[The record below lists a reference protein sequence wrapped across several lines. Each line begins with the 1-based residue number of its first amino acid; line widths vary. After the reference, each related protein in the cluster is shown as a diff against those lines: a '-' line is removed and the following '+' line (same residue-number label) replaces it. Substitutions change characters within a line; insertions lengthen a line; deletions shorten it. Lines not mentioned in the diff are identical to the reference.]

1 MSPDNKTKI
10 VSAATQC
17 FIRKGF
23 HATSMRDIAKAA
35 GVSLGNIYN
44 HFDRK
49 TDLVLAISDGETAG
63 IVEATEFFE
72 NTDMPTLPAIMAF
85 VDEYLKEVTAPGVG
99 VLIIEIAAEAARNDE
114 VAKAFQGNHKKLC
127 QALSDFLHNGQQKGE
142 INREIN
148 ADQAGELVIDIIE
161 GLATRCCLSGK
172 KPSRA
177 AIQEMKLLIESYL
190 GAK

>member
-1 MSPDNKTKI
+1 MSPDNRTKI
-10 VSAATQC
+10 VTAATQC
-17 FIRKGF
+17 FIAKGF

-49 TDLVLAISDGETAG
+49 TDLVLAISENETAG
-63 IVEATEFFE
+63 IIEAADFFE
-72 NTDMPTLPAIMAF
+72 TTDIPALPAVMAF
-85 VDEYLKEVTAPGVG
+85 VGEYLQETTAPGIG
-99 VLIIEIAAEAARNDE
+99 FLIIEIAAEAARNDE

-148 ADQAGELVIDIIE
+148 ADQAAELVIDITE

>member
-1 MSPDNKTKI
+1 MSPDNKNKI

-63 IVEATEFFE
+63 VVEATEFFQT
-72 NTDMPTLPAIMAF
+72 TDMPPLPAIMAF

-99 VLIIEIAAEAARNDE
+99 VLIIEIAAEADRKS
-114 VAKAFQGNHKKLC
+114 V
-127 QALSDFLHNGQQKGE
+127 
-142 INREIN
+142 
-148 ADQAGELVIDIIE
+148 V
-161 GLATRCCLSGK
+161 
-172 KPSRA
+172 
-177 AIQEMKLLIESYL
+177 
-190 GAK
+190 

>member
-1 MSPDNKTKI
+1 MSPDNRTKI
-10 VSAATQC
+10 VTAATQC

-23 HATSMRDIAKAA
+23 HATSMRNIAKAA

-49 TDLVLAISDGETAG
+49 TDLVLAISADETAG
-63 IVEATEFFE
+63 IIEAADFFE
-72 NTDMPTLPAIMAF
+72 TTDMSTLPAVMTF

-114 VAKAFQGNHKKLC
+114 VAEAFQGNHKQLC
-127 QALSDFLHNGQQKGE
+127 EALSGFLHNGQQKGE

-148 ADQAGELVIDIIE
+148 ADQASELVIDIIE

-172 KPSRA
+172 NPSRA

-190 GAK
+190 GVK